1 MPVVWL
7 CDGDGGGSSGG
18 SGGGGRRRA
27 TDDGPPG
34 GELSERQHRG
44 GGCPSRHAR
53 PRHRR
58 TRAQRRAS
66 QTCGNYQRVRACH
79 GAYRVEAGLSLFP
92 IPFFRSL
99 PPSKARPSSSSQIQ
113 ISLSHTPCL
122 KLVCKRPMS
131 SRRYVRRADV
141 ERGRRAEGGR
151 SYVRDPA
158 RMASRGTPGSSRPR
172 LLPFRRPFHLES
184 PPSCAPAMR
193 VRDAS
198 GG

>member
-1 MPVVWL
+1 
-7 CDGDGGGSSGG
+7 
-18 SGGGGRRRA
+18 
-27 TDDGPPG
+27 
-34 GELSERQHRG
+34 
-44 GGCPSRHAR
+44 
-53 PRHRR
+53 
-58 TRAQRRAS
+58 
-66 QTCGNYQRVRACH
+66 
-79 GAYRVEAGLSLFP
+79 
-92 IPFFRSL
+92 
-99 PPSKARPSSSSQIQ
+99 
-113 ISLSHTPCL
+113 L